1 MKKTVSLFLL
11 FLGHSAWKVLLLL
24 AAMAG
29 AELALFRA
37 LAPDPAANTL
47 EDCLLAC
54 GTPLR
59 VAVLAAFVLLCLL
72 LLTDRSKG
80 KHRLRYT
87 LDRLSV
93 PPRQILVCQAV
104 YALLAWLLFWAVQA
118 VTLLGCCWLYQ
129 KQGGTLGPQTLY
141 LASWRDPLLHSFLP
155 MEETS
160 RLARDL
166 ILAVCLA
173 CTGACSSAQLR
184 RQHKPVAF
192 PALGCFTAAAFV
204 QPMGYGTMDLI
215 LSLVA
220 LAITALA
227 LSSARS
233 LEKEEDYHETLS
245 SD

>member
-87 LDRLSV
+87 LDRLSI